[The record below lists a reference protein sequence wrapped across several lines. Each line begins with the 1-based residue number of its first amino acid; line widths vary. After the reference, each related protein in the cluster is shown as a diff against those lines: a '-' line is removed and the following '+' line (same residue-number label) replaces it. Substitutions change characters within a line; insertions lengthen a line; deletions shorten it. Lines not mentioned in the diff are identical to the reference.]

1 MSKFIGFAL
10 LLLSFNS
17 YAGFSAV
24 VIAYGSG
31 DVPVNSSIDVEA
43 EYVAM
48 SVSLSSDAKY
58 ASERAKLIERLQ
70 DSIRSAASKSENTE
84 YRQGVISLSP
94 KEKSSFSISNSY
106 GRNTGSKFY
115 LLSKL
120 GNDKDIY
127 LATQDIYKFIHRIK
141 RPEDTSLNLGN
152 TSLAIS
158 EPSKYRNQLLEKIK
172 SEIKA
177 AKEVLGPSYKVSI
190 SGLENPVIVRQK
202 NDSIVTLFIDY
213 QVQFGEQR

>member
-70 DSIRSAASKSENTE
+70 DSIRSAASKSENIE

-120 GNDKDIY
+120 GNGKDIY
-127 LATQDIYKFIHRIK
+127 LATQDIYKFIYRIK

-158 EPSKYRNQLLEKIK
+158 EPS
-172 SEIKA
+172 
-177 AKEVLGPSYKVSI
+177 
-190 SGLENPVIVRQK
+190 
-202 NDSIVTLFIDY
+202 
-213 QVQFGEQR
+213 